1 MRLSA
6 ISILSRNNETTQ
18 VLVRG
23 GSGIFIY
30 TITILEPLPVGS
42 HLVLKIAH
50 LMQGSA
56 MGRVDQ
62 MLRVPA
68 IVNSIVDPF
77 ARDTPLSGSEFA
89 LTAHR
94 RQFFLALR

>member
-1 MRLSA
+1 MRA
-6 ISILSRNNETTQ
+6 E
-18 VLVRG
+18 
-23 GSGIFIY
+23 IFIY
-30 TITILEPLPVGS
+30 TVAIPKPLPVES

-62 MLRVPA
+62 MLAVPA

-89 LTAHR
+89 LTARR